1 MSPNTA
7 RILFDGHVHLYPDY
21 DWALALRTLFTNL
34 GPNGIR
40 LGFLTE
46 SAGCRFYQAACE
58 NPSAFVRDGI
68 AVDSGPG
75 PNALTVTST
84 GSVLGILIAGRQI
97 VTSERL
103 EVLAIGTD
111 ASLPDGQPVDRTL
124 DVVRERGGMPVLSW
138 SPGKWFSARGRLIEN
153 LITSLPPGCFLLGD
167 TALRPTCWPM
177 PRLMQMARDRGIKII
192 GGSDPLPLRHEER
205 QLGTYGIS
213 AMTAYDPLA
222 PADSVRRML
231 SYSNT
236 IFTSIGKRSSP
247 LSFAKRWISN
257 QFRSR
262 PPSAGTPR
270 FDETSTL

>member
-1 MSPNTA
+1 MSPNTT
-7 RILFDGHVHLYPDY
+7 RIQFDGHVHLYPDY

-34 GPNGIR
+34 GPKGIR

-46 SAGCRFYQAACE
+46 SAGCRFYQAACD
-58 NPSAFVRDGI
+58 NPSAFVRSEI
-68 AVDSGPG
+68 AVQPGPG
-75 PNALTVTST
+75 PNALTVTLAGT
-84 GSVLGILIAGRQI
+84 VLGVLIAGRQI
-97 VTSERL
+97 VTAERL
-103 EVLAIGTD
+103 EVLAIGID
-111 ASLPDGQPVDRTL
+111 APIPDGQPVSQTL
-124 DVVRERGGMPVLSW
+124 ATVRDRGGVPVLSW
-138 SPGKWFSARGRLIEN
+138 SPGKWFSSRGRLIES
-153 LITSLPPGCFLLGD
+153 LITSQPTGSFLLGD

-177 PRLMQMARDRGIKII
+177 PRLMHMARDRGIKII

-213 AMTAYDPLA
+213 AMTAFDPLA

-236 IFTSIGKRSSP
+236 IFTPIGKRAAP

-262 PPSAGTPR
+262 PPAARDATV
-270 FDETSTL
+270 